1 MIADADMN
9 VWLETLSASQP
20 SVIVP
25 YVQSAADK
33 NVSFRVKMVK
43 EGKGGRSEVS
53 QGGTLFVPAAKAVAL
68 GRMSVNVGAQDN
80 CHIEVS
86 FTEAGKP
93 AGEYR
98 FDCPR

>member
-9 VWLETLSASQP
+9 VWLEMLSASKP

-33 NVSFRVKMVK
+33 NVSYRVKVVK
-43 EGKGGRSEVS
+43 EGKSGRSEIS
-53 QGGTLFVPAAKAVAL
+53 QGGSLFMPASKAMAL
-68 GRMSVNVGAQDN
+68 GRMSLSVSDQDN
-80 CHIEVS
+80 CHIEVT

-93 AGEYR
+93 AGKYL

>member
-33 NVSFRVKMVK
+33 NVKFRVKVVR
-43 EGKGGRSEVS
+43 EGSSGRSEIS
-53 QGGTLFVPAAKAVAL
+53 QGGALFVPASKAMAL

-80 CHIEVS
+80 CHIEVT

>member
-25 YVQSAADK
+25 YVQSAADRR
-33 NVSFRVKMVK
+33 VTYRVKVIK
-43 EGKGGRSEVS
+43 EGKSGRSEIS
-53 QGGTLFVPAAKAVAL
+53 QGGSVFMQASRATAL
-68 GRMSVNVGAQDN
+68 GRMSMSVGEQDN
-80 CHIEVS
+80 CRIEVTL
-86 FTEAGKP
+86 TEAGKP
-93 AGEYR
+93 AGEYQ